1 MGDKVG
7 LHPVWVMF
15 ALLAGGSL
23 FGFLGVLL
31 AVPVAAIIGV
41 LIRFALQQ
49 YISSPYYAG
58 PQDASSEET
67 WRP

>member
-1 MGDKVG
+1 
-7 LHPVWVMF
+7 VMF

-41 LIRFALQQ
+41 LMRFAIQQ
-49 YISSPYYAG
+49 YIASPYYAG
-58 PQDASSEET
+58 ARDGSSDET